1 MARRLKQD
9 ISMGANLRALR
20 LKSELSQEAVVKRLN
35 LMGVPQISREI
46 LSQMESGRY
55 SIRISILLALKEIY
69 NASFDDF
76 FQGLSWKDL
85 PPDEQ

>member
-20 LKSELSQEAVVKRLN
+20 LKSELSREAVVKQLD
-35 LMGVPQISREI
+35 LMGVSQISREI
-46 LSQMESGRY
+46 LSQMELGRY
-55 SIRISILLALKEIY
+55 SIRISVLLALKEIY

-85 PPDEQ
+85 PSDE